1 MEATVSPR
9 PEMVASGAMR
19 PFLLILVVALPVV
32 LPLKPLPCS
41 TRPEPS
47 RPRQTVS
54 LYGDG
59 EARARTGGG
68 VSRCQH
74 SDKLIA
80 GPPRN
85 RSIWANA

>member
-19 PFLLILVVALPVV
+19 PFSLILVVALPVV

-54 LYGDG
+54 CTEMAKREL
-59 EARARTGGG
+59 EL
-68 VSRCQH
+68 V
-74 SDKLIA
+74 A
-80 GPPRN
+80 G
-85 RSIWANA
+85 